1 MISVWPLKALLLAK
15 KINCLGV
22 TKITCLIQCSQLR
35 GFSLT
40 TFRQFTEGFLK
51 LLSID
56 DLRQDVVSRK
66 KNLYEFLRKRP
77 PQTNNSNLEISHDQ
91 DFSLNTVE
99 PPITATSLQR
109 PHFFVPADSP
119 YIVSCLKLSTTST
132 ATEAHPQQ
140 PDSQNNLSTI
150 AKNRQ

>member
-1 MISVWPLKALLLAK
+1 MSF
-15 KINCLGV
+15 LG
-22 TKITCLIQCSQLR
+22 KQIH
-35 GFSLT
+35 
-40 TFRQFTEGFLK
+40 
-51 LLSID
+51 
-56 DLRQDVVSRK
+56 
-66 KNLYEFLRKRP
+66 NEFLRKR

-91 DFSLNTVE
+91 DFSLNAVE

-150 AKNRQ
+150 AKNSQ